1 MRDRADQREGPAVTR
16 FPELA
21 AAERSAAQQRVADAI
36 LAGPRGAIVGPF
48 LPLLHSPEL
57 CQHVQR
63 LGAYVRFECPIPTHL
78 KELAILVT
86 ARHWNA
92 QFEWYAHRR
101 LALEAGLDPRIID
114 AIAERRRPD
123 GMSAAQAAVYDFARE
138 LQRERQVSDAT
149 FARAAEHLDR
159 QSLIDLVA
167 LCGYYG
173 LIAMVLNVALV
184 PVPAGAPALDDPP
197 AAAPDR

>member
-1 MRDRADQREGPAVTR
+1 VTR
-16 FPELA
+16 FPEIA
-21 AAERSAAQQRVADAI
+21 EGERSAAQQRVVEAI

-48 LPLLHSPEL
+48 LPLVHSPEL

-63 LGAYVRFECPIPTHL
+63 LGAYIRFECPIPEDL
-78 KELAILVT
+78 KELAILIT
-86 ARHWNA
+86 ARHWSA

-101 LALEAGLDPRIID
+101 LALEAGVDPRIID
-114 AIAERRRPD
+114 AIAARRRPG
-123 GMSAAQAAVYDFARE
+123 GMSEVQAAVYDFASE

-159 QSLIDLVA
+159 RSLIDLLG
-167 LCGYYG
+167 LCGYYA

-184 PVPAGAPALDDPP
+184 PVPEGAPELEED
-197 AAAPDR
+197 

>member
-1 MRDRADQREGPAVTR
+1 MAR
-16 FPELA
+16 FPEIPE
-21 AAERSAAQQRVADAI
+21 AERSAAQRQVADAI

-48 LPLLHSPEL
+48 LPLFHSPGL

-63 LGAYVRFECPIPTHL
+63 LGAYVRFEYPLPEDV

-86 ARHWNA
+86 ARHWSA

-101 LALEAGLDPRIID
+101 LALKAGLDPRIIE

-123 GMSAAQAAVYDFARE
+123 GMSPMQAAVYDFASE
-138 LQRERQVSDAT
+138 LHRERRVSDAT

-159 QSLIDLVA
+159 RSLMDLVG
-167 LCGYYG
+167 LCGYYA
-173 LIAMVLNVALV
+173 LIAAVLNVAEV
-184 PVPAGAPALDDPP
+184 PVPEGAPELEDV
-197 AAAPDR
+197 

>member
-1 MRDRADQREGPAVTR
+1 MTR
-16 FPELA
+16 FPEIA
-21 AAERSAAQQRVADAI
+21 AAERSAAQQRVAEAI
-36 LAGPRGAIVGPF
+36 LSGPRGAIVGPF
-48 LPLLHSPEL
+48 EPLLHSPEL

-63 LGAYVRFECPIPTHL
+63 LGAYLRFECPIPADL

-86 ARHWNA
+86 ARHWSA

-101 LALEAGLDPRIID
+101 LALEAGLDPRIIE
-114 AIAERRRPD
+114 AIAARRRPD
-123 GMSAAQAAVYDFARE
+123 GMSPVQAAVYDFASE
-138 LQRERQVSDAT
+138 LQREGRVGDAA

-184 PVPAGAPALDDPP
+184 PVPEGAPELEDPRP
-197 AAAPDR
+197 AAPDR